1 MQAGRNVVDEIAV
14 SLREAL
20 TGLVSAESLPSL
32 SLGRPSDPS
41 LGDLSS
47 NAAFVLAKSLRKP
60 PLDLAREIASRFQG
74 PADVLAAAP
83 GFLNFTIHRE
93 RLIEN
98 LVEVESD
105 NWSRSDA
112 GGASAGGDATV
123 DVEYVSAN
131 PTGPLHV
138 GHGRGAVIGD
148 AIARLLAHCGWRVT
162 REYYLNDVGR
172 QIDLLGE
179 SVLVAARKAGGLD
192 SGGWTATY
200 PVDEVAA
207 AWNSEGRAAP
217 SREEAPGASAEAAA
231 FAKKMLFDEI
241 LRVLSRLSIGFDV
254 VVEES
259 TLHGA
264 ISGLIAELRERGMLY
279 EAAEA
284 EGDAE
289 KKRRAD
295 SKAAQHAGAMEG
307 GTFLRTSRFGDETDR
322 IILRA
327 SGAPTYFTADIVY
340 HREKFRRGFRRLI
353 NIWGADHGG
362 HVKRLQAALDAVGLP
377 GDSLEV
383 VLCQMVRLL
392 KGGLEVRMSKRSG
405 NVVTLEE
412 LIDEVGADA
421 VRFFFLARSPNSQF
435 DFDLDL
441 AVKQSADNPVYY
453 CQYAHARANQLL
465 ARGKEERLTPSAE
478 HLDLLTHPTEIEI
491 LRRLIILPE
500 TIRAAALRLEP
511 HRLAD
516 AATDLAQVLHRYQT
530 AGKEDAALRI
540 VRADAAEVSAAR
552 LYLVRGVGVAMKKL
566 LTLMGVSAPERM

>member
-1 MQAGRNVVDEIAV
+1 MQAGRNVVDEIGR

-20 TGLVSAESLPSL
+20 NGLVSPDSLPAL
-32 SLGRPSDPS
+32 SFGRPADPAH
-41 LGDLSS
+41 GDLSS
-47 NAAFVLAKSLRKP
+47 NAAFLLSKSLKKS
-60 PLDLAREIASRFQG
+60 PLDIARDVAARFSGIADAQ
-74 PADVLAAAP
+74 AAAP
-83 GFLNFTIHRE
+83 GFLNFIIHRDRLLE
-93 RLIEN
+93 NLIEIG
-98 LVEVESD
+98 D
-105 NWSRSDA
+105 DAWSHS
-112 GGASAGGDATV
+112 SAGAGKTV

-148 AIARLLAHCGWRVT
+148 AIARLLAHCGWKVT

-172 QIDLLGE
+172 QIELLGE
-179 SVLVAARKAGGLD
+179 SVLAAARKAKGLD
-192 SGGWTATY
+192 DGGWTATY
-200 PVDEVAA
+200 PVDDVAA
-207 AWNSEGRAAP
+207 AWVAEGNAVPARAE
-217 SREEAPGASAEAAA
+217 SPGAAHGAAA
-231 FAKKMLFDEI
+231 FAKKRLFDEI
-241 LRVLSRLSIGFDV
+241 LRLLSRLNIGFDV

-259 TLHGA
+259 TLHDA
-264 ISGLIAELRERGMLY
+264 IPALIADLRSRDMLY

-295 SKAAQHAGAMEG
+295 SKAAQHAAKMEG

-327 SGAPTYFTADIVY
+327 TGAPTYFTADIVY
-340 HREKFRRGFRRLI
+340 HRKKFERGFQRLI

-383 VLCQMVRLL
+383 ILCQMVRLL
-392 KGGLEVRMSKRSG
+392 KGGVEFKMSKRSG

-412 LIDEVGADA
+412 LIDEAGPDA

-441 AVKQSADNPVYY
+441 AVKQSADNPVFY
-453 CQYAHARANQLL
+453 CQYAHARTRQLV
-465 ARGKEERLTPSAE
+465 ARGREEGLAPSVDHLSELIHPAE
-478 HLDLLTHPTEIEI
+478 VEI
-491 LRRLIILPE
+491 LRRLILLPDL
-500 TIRAAALRLEP
+500 IRTAALKLEP
-511 HRLAD
+511 HRLAE
-516 AATDLAQVLHRYQT
+516 AAIDLAHSLHRYQT
-530 AGKEDAALRI
+530 AGKEDDALRI
-540 VRADAAEVSAAR
+540 VRKDAPEVSSAR
-552 LYLVRGVGVAMKKL
+552 LFLVDRVGCAMKRL